1 MEGNIIKDNLPS
13 FGDIFGKSS
22 KASVMDTSELDSITE
37 SKTATVV
44 KKTPKK
50 KPTVNRVK
58 R

>member
-37 SKTATVV
+37 SKATTVV
-44 KKTPKK
+44 KKTQKK
-50 KPTVNRVK
+50 KPTVKRVK

>member
-37 SKTATVV
+37 SKATTVV
-44 KKTPKK
+44 KKH
-50 KPTVNRVK
+50 RK
-58 R
+58 RNQL